1 MKQGIVN
8 LSVID
13 FLIGST
19 CLYIIEQRR
28 DYWEKHVTVASDLHR
43 ELQAITCSYR
53 FKMDK

>member
-1 MKQGIVN
+1 MRQGIVN

-43 ELQAITCSYR
+43 VLQAITCSYR